1 MFRCSW
7 NECLNGEKYTEL
19 RNICAAKQKQKK
31 QKQKQQKKKGGG
43 VMSYIGYFGLIINM
57 TRKTYQNN
65 C

>member
-1 MFRCSW
+1 MFTCLSHVILMFRCSW

-43 VMSYIGYFGLIINM
+43 RHVIYRVFWV
-57 TRKTYQNN
+57 NN
-65 C
+65 

>member
-1 MFRCSW
+1 M
-7 NECLNGEKYTEL
+7 NVLMGENYTEL

-31 QKQKQQKKKGGG
+31 TKTETTKKKGGGG